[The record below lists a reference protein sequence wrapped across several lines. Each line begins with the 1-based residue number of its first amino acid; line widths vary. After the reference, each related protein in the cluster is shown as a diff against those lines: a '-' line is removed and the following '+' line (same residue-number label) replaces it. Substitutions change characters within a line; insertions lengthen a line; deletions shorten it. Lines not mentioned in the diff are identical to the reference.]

1 MMLSQWISSGE
12 QGIIKSRS
20 SSCETLG
27 IYFPSEVSNMVAY
40 ERLTMSSLSALL
52 GAVPA
57 EILDKSSLEFVT
69 NHRNT
74 DRIGR
79 RNDMVLDD

>member
-1 MMLSQWISSGE
+1 
-12 QGIIKSRS
+12 
-20 SSCETLG
+20 
-27 IYFPSEVSNMVAY
+27 MVAY

-74 DRIGR
+74 DQIGR